1 MTGCVIPRRGIYYV
15 RLTYYDMN
23 HRRRDKWVST
33 GLSGRGAKQKATA
46 MIDQMIEQYSYLE
59 TNAHPTK
66 MAEYLL
72 MWKEIR
78 RTEVAVMDKF
88 AGIITGNGGEIVK
101 QDEWGKRKLAY
112 AIDYKTEGFYVLVT
126 FNAPADL
133 PRELERNFRNDER
146 VLRYMVTRK
155 EA

>member
-1 MTGCVIPRRGIYYV
+1 MTGCVIPRRGIYCV

-78 RTEVAVMDKF
+78 RTEVAESTFDSWNTYDTTFCPLMQIHTSPRLEILSIHISRENVHNNTRD
-88 AGIITGNGGEIVK
+88 ATGR
-101 QDEWGKRKLAY
+101 KR
-112 AIDYKTEGFYVLVT
+112 
-126 FNAPADL
+126 
-133 PRELERNFRNDER
+133 R
-146 VLRYMVTRK
+146 
-155 EA
+155 